1 MEPLSYVY
9 RGRRFSVKVDESTMP
24 SGVKTA
30 REIVEY
36 IGSVAILPLVDKDT
50 GILLKQHRP
59 AVGEWIYEIPAG
71 TLESGE
77 SPHDCA
83 ARELEEETGYK
94 PGKLTK
100 LFEMY
105 IAPGYSTENLHSF
118 AAFELQ
124 PGVFNPSGGEEI
136 EVVRKPLSEVVRM
149 IKTNEIRDAKTI
161 ATVLYYVRFGA
172 G

>member
-1 MEPLSYVY
+1 MESLSYVY
-9 RGRRFSVKVDESTMP
+9 RGRKISVKVEESIMP
-24 SGVKTA
+24 SGAKTT
-30 REIVEY
+30 REIVEHV
-36 IGSVAILPLVDKDT
+36 GAVAVLPLVDKEDI
-50 GILLKQHRP
+50 ILLRQHRP
-59 AVGEWIYEIPAG
+59 VVGEWIYEIPAG
-71 TLESGE
+71 TLEPSE
-77 SPHDCA
+77 SPHECA

-94 PGKLTK
+94 PGKLTE

-136 EVVRKPLSEVVRM
+136 EVVRKPLSEVVMM

-161 ATVLYYVRFGA
+161 ATVLYYVRFGE